1 MILLYNMSDLQD
13 VTDDI
18 ELNENDAQ
26 IYLDGLLNCLD
37 PAETRDLQL
46 GISLSGGMDF
56 SVLKDRQFNRVESI
70 VFQHPGQVTELRN
83 IPDGVIYI
91 ECANQSISEFD
102 NGPASLEELY
112 MPDNQMKKF
121 SGKQY
126 PKLRILNLSNNQ
138 LTHLDNLPST
148 LKTLECNN
156 NQIRRL
162 SLEKTQQLTRL
173 NASNNPLLVVSHVPP
188 SIVHMEME
196 NNPFTEIERED
207 GTKKDKKKQEKKM
220 EYLDGLREYF
230 RLKDVYDKN
239 LSKMKRTAFEKGH
252 TKREGRKFARGVKP
266 ACIYCKRKVGSLFYI
281 KDHTYYAICGDKTKP
296 CDLSIKIFR
305 GEYFPL
311 DMFMEM
317 GEEEIEKKKEEIIR
331 LKLDTMFK
339 YVSADTTSR
348 QFKKNLEEYN
358 EESLLHK
365 ETLEQY
371 DGLYDNVERKSQT
384 AKKQVNVYDIQQDI
398 KSLMDEY
405 LEKNNRE
412 ILNAA
417 IDMQIKDLIPALH
430 NLRWMKYD
438 TMFMEDND
446 VTGISTLVQREVSVH
461 HKDILMGPE
470 PSVLKFVVL

>member
-26 IYLDGLLNCLD
+26 IYLDGLLNLLD

-173 NASNNPLLVVSHVPP
+173 NA
-188 SIVHMEME
+188 
-196 NNPFTEIERED
+196 
-207 GTKKDKKKQEKKM
+207 
-220 EYLDGLREYF
+220 
-230 RLKDVYDKN
+230 
-239 LSKMKRTAFEKGH
+239 
-252 TKREGRKFARGVKP
+252 
-266 ACIYCKRKVGSLFYI
+266 
-281 KDHTYYAICGDKTKP
+281 
-296 CDLSIKIFR
+296 
-305 GEYFPL
+305 
-311 DMFMEM
+311 
-317 GEEEIEKKKEEIIR
+317 
-331 LKLDTMFK
+331 
-339 YVSADTTSR
+339 
-348 QFKKNLEEYN
+348 
-358 EESLLHK
+358 
-365 ETLEQY
+365 
-371 DGLYDNVERKSQT
+371 
-384 AKKQVNVYDIQQDI
+384 
-398 KSLMDEY
+398 
-405 LEKNNRE
+405 
-412 ILNAA
+412 
-417 IDMQIKDLIPALH
+417 
-430 NLRWMKYD
+430 
-438 TMFMEDND
+438 
-446 VTGISTLVQREVSVH
+446 
-461 HKDILMGPE
+461 
-470 PSVLKFVVL
+470 